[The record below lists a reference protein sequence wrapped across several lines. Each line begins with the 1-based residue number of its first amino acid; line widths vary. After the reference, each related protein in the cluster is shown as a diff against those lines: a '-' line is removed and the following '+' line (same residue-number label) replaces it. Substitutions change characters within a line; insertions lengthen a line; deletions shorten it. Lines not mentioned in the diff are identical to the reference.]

1 MGSSAMKRGI
11 VGITAPG
18 RTDLAVLKPYRPRTI
33 GPDPMLLTRWVA
45 NLPVWTPFALL
56 AVALLWPVLAH
67 AQGKYGY
74 ADATEAL
81 WRWLPFLVWSGFFFN
96 VLISVLSMAIG
107 TVAGAA
113 LGLAQISLNPVVRRI
128 AWFITQLFRN
138 SPWLVILFIVLLAFP
153 FEIVIGNVII
163 PIPDWI
169 KAVIGLSLPIM
180 ANISEI
186 VRGAVASVPT
196 AQWEASESLAFSRRQ
211 TLWQIILPQ
220 CYKRMIPPWMNWYA
234 ILTMATPLCSLLGVE
249 ELITLTRQA
258 MEGEDNHPELL
269 VPFYSFALIMFFAYC
284 YPIARITIALERR
297 YAVKL

>member
-1 MGSSAMKRGI
+1 
-11 VGITAPG
+11 
-18 RTDLAVLKPYRPRTI
+18 VLKPFRPSTT

-45 NLPVWTPFALL
+45 GLPAWTPLALL
-56 AVALLWPVLAH
+56 ALAVAWPAVAH
-67 AQGKYGY
+67 AQGRYGY

-113 LGLAQISLNPVVRRI
+113 LGLAQISKVRLIQRS
-128 AWFITQLFRN
+128 AWFVTQLFRN

-153 FEIVIGNVII
+153 FEIVIAGVII

-169 KAVIGLSLPIM
+169 KAVIGLSLPVM

-186 VRGAVASVPT
+186 VRGAVNSVPT

-258 MEGEDNHPELL
+258 MEGENNHPELL

>member
-1 MGSSAMKRGI
+1 MKGGMA
-11 VGITAPG
+11 GITAPA
-18 RTDLAVLKPYRPRTI
+18 RTDLAVLKPFRPTSA
-33 GPDPMLLTRWVA
+33 GPDSMLLVRWVA
-45 NLPVWTPFALL
+45 GLPTWTPVALF
-56 AVALLWPVLAH
+56 AVALAWPAV
-67 AQGKYGY
+67 AQAQDRYGY
-74 ADATEAL
+74 GDATEAL

-96 VLISVLSMAIG
+96 VLISVLAMAIG
-107 TVAGAA
+107 TAAGAM
-113 LGLAQISLNPVVRRI
+113 LGLAQISQVRAVRRG
-128 AWFITQLFRN
+128 AWFVTQLFRN

-153 FEIVIGNVII
+153 FEIVVFGVII

-186 VRGAVASVPT
+186 VRGAVNSVPT

-258 MEGEDNHPELL
+258 MEGENNHPELL
-269 VPFYSFALIMFFAYC
+269 VPFYSFALLMFFAYC
-284 YPIARITIALERR
+284 YPIARFTIALERR